1 MSRYRATTTVDE
13 GLHATVAALDAHTE
27 SRTQVQGRR
36 QRRKKAEPAPTSSG
50 ARRGRGGSGII
61 PAIYESISTDES
73 FYPENPVS
81 TSITM
86 AEDGRLVIT
95 SEADNLAHLRANLNS
110 TLRLIQACHASITA
124 SSGPAR

>member
-1 MSRYRATTTVDE
+1 MSRYRVTTTVDE
-13 GLHATVAALDAHTE
+13 GPSATLAAHATHAE
-27 SRTQVQGRR
+27 SQTRR
-36 QRRKKAEPAPTSSG
+36 RRRKKAEPTPAPPKTPH
-50 ARRGRGGSGII
+50 GRGDSGII

-81 TSITM
+81 TSIMM
-86 AEDGRLVIT
+86 AKDGRLVIT

>member
-13 GLHATVAALDAHTE
+13 GLHATVAAAPAVHTK
-27 SRTQVQGRR
+27 SQR
-36 QRRKKAEPAPTSSG
+36 RRKKAEPAPTSSG

-86 AEDGRLVIT
+86 AEDGILVIT

>member
-1 MSRYRATTTVDE
+1 MSRYRVTTTVDE
-13 GLHATVAALDAHTE
+13 GLHATLAAYAAHTE
-27 SRTQVQGRR
+27 SQTR
-36 QRRKKAEPAPTSSG
+36 QRRKKAEQTPAPPKTPQ
-50 ARRGRGGSGII
+50 GRGGSGII

-81 TSITM
+81 TSVTM
-86 AEDGRLVIT
+86 AKDGRLVIT

-124 SSGPAR
+124 SSRPAR

>member
-13 GLHATVAALDAHTE
+13 GLHATAAAPAVHTE
-27 SRTQVQGRR
+27 SQR
-36 QRRKKAEPAPTSSG
+36 RRKKAEPAPTSSG

>member
-1 MSRYRATTTVDE
+1 MSRYRATTTVD
-13 GLHATVAALDAHTE
+13 GGFHATAAAPAAHAE
-27 SRTQVQGRR
+27 PRTQGQQRR
-36 QRRKKAEPAPTSSG
+36 RRKKAEPAPTPSG
-50 ARRGRGGSGII
+50 TRQGRGSSGII
-61 PAIYESISTDES
+61 LAIYESISTDES

-124 SSGPAR
+124 SSGPAG

>member
-13 GLHATVAALDAHTE
+13 GLHATTAAAPAAHTE
-27 SRTQVQGRR
+27 SQR
-36 QRRKKAEPAPTSSG
+36 RRKKAEPAPTPSG

>member
-13 GLHATVAALDAHTE
+13 GLHATDAASAAHAE
-27 SRTQVQGRR
+27 SRTRGRER
-36 QRRKKAEPAPTSSG
+36 RRKKAEPAPAPSG
-50 ARRGRGGSGII
+50 ARQERGSSGII

>member
-1 MSRYRATTTVDE
+1 MSRYRVTTTVDE
-13 GLHATVAALDAHTE
+13 GLHAAVAASTAHTE
-27 SRTQVQGRR
+27 SRTQGR
-36 QRRKKAEPAPTSSG
+36 RRKKAEPAPTPSG
-50 ARRGRGGSGII
+50 ARQGRGSSGII

-81 TSITM
+81 TSIAM

-124 SSGPAR
+124 SSGPVR